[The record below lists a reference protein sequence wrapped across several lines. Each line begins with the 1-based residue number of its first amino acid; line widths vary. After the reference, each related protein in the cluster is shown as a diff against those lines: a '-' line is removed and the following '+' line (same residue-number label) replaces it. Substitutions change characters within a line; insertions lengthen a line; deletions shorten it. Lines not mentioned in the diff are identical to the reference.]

1 MSYYRRG
8 LTEATTDMEIVYQ
21 AKRFGQTQLQFNTKN
36 LMAFCSDAIA
46 ANLPN
51 SESFNDLLE
60 TLDADLS
67 QDQVQRLAEELGEEM
82 VLQSPIW
89 GLLQGFN
96 NELSR
101 LMKTSKSSADIVE
114 RYENEIKSFLKDE
127 GVLKESRYR

>member
-1 MSYYRRG
+1 MAES
-8 LTEATTDMEIVYQ
+8 
-21 AKRFGQTQLQFNTKN
+21 
-36 LMAFCSDAIA
+36 LM
-46 ANLPN
+46 N
-51 SESFNDLLE
+51 SESFDELLE
-60 TLDADLS
+60 TLDVGLS